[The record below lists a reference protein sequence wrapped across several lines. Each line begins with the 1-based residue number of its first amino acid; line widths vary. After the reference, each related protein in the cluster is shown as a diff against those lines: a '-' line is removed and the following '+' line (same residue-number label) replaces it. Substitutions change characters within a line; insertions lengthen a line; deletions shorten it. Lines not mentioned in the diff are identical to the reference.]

1 MTPEDED
8 DQRVLAQAARA
19 EKVGWY
25 AIGGVSALLAF
36 AVIGA
41 LVLSVLAVVAAYL
54 VIGASH
60 S

>member
-8 DQRVLAQAARA
+8 EQQAPAQATRA
-19 EKVGWY
+19 EKAGRY

-36 AVIGA
+36 AVIA
-41 LVLSVLAVVAAYL
+41 TLVLSVLAVAAVYL